1 MIDGAGNSETSH
13 FGPWYVGNTDL
24 STVCSARGQAITL
37 DGFLDVANN
46 EWTTSEF
53 LDDDERAGQARMLY
67 ATWDADHFYIGW
79 QGARWQI
86 DGELIAYLDTQT
98 GGSTSALSGAITLP
112 FAADYA
118 IVIEDEITG
127 TLYEYDGSQWITSSL
142 PWEFAHDSNNGGGT
156 EIRLPFGAQ
165 VVSGAVQLLALELS
179 DGAPIALF
187 PTTNALTGPWNAAY
201 IWSDLCAT
209 DDPGDGQPTALN
221 ATLNTGS
228 VPGTKALVGPG
239 SFIEYGISITNNE
252 TNQTLSSAQVNLT
265 AATGLSFESI
275 TGITCSPAAACTAG
289 ENTWTINLPDV
300 DPAETAQFS
309 VTARLVADLTG
320 IPQISTGIELE
331 QAGSPLATATRTHA
345 TDSTAPTIALEDPA
359 TLSLQPGLQRIVG
372 SADDGTGIG
381 VAAVQ
386 VRPEGGTWQTI
397 TGTVLWE
404 AVLNVPQVSTYSIDV
419 RALDAFDNTGT
430 PVRYD
435 FTVDTISPTVSIT
448 LPATLR
454 GGLVRLLGTATDP
467 LPLGGAITDV
477 EVQLGLETNE
487 WLPAETPTLI
497 AGTTNYRWSF
507 LWDLPPIDGDE
518 VPVRVR
524 ATDAAGNISLPTAW
538 ISTTVDTVFPVVTS
552 TQPITTVF
560 VSDYL
565 AGSVE
570 GTPVISGT
578 VSDGYGVAAVQ
589 VEVFAPNGTSVVQ
602 SAQVVSNTW
611 QFIPVLEEAVLGNFR
626 LQVLVEDRA
635 GNVTVGEAYELQ
647 VIERPLSTLQ
657 ATNDGPTALGA
668 TTTLTASLATG
679 SNVTYAWSLGD
690 GTTAT
695 GATVS
700 HTYPA
705 VGIYTAIVTATNS
718 VGTVSTTTTVIVDET
733 VSTLQAT
740 NDGPTALGATTTLTA
755 SLATGSNTSYTWSLG
770 DGTTATGATVSHT
783 YPAVGIYTAIVTAT
797 NSVGT
802 VSTTTTVVVDEAIAG
817 LQLANDGPT
826 ALGATT
832 TLTASLATGSNVT
845 YAWSLG
851 DGTTATGATVSH
863 TYPAVGIYT
872 A

>member
-1 MIDGAGNSETSH
+1 MATRANSGRTYAASGHATITAIAIDGAGNETISAPRTITVNTPANVATITSIESGTATNQTSLTLSGYARFTSTSGTPSVQVRVNSGATIEATLENPGAQLTAWSATVTLASGSNTIEARAGRGGTFGAFSSISVQRDTTNPNVTVTTPAINDVLAQQITLQGTVSDASTIESVAVSFDDSCTWIPATFSGGTWSLAWQPPEDTLHESYTVQVRGIDAAGNEQIISRDVTVDTRAPEGIDPVTFSVEPGSYLDRFETLTMNWNAPYDPYGTPTVQVTIDQNPDTDPTTNATGTSFNAPLNAEGEWYAHIKMIDGAGNSETSH

-265 AATGLSFESI
+265 GATGLSFESI

-289 ENTWTINLPDV
+289 ENTWTINLPDI

-309 VTARLVADLTG
+309 VTARLAADLTG

-487 WLPAETPTLI
+487 WLPAETPHADCGHHQL
-497 AGTTNYRWSF
+497 SVV
-507 LWDLPPIDGDE
+507 
-518 VPVRVR
+518 VPVGL
-524 ATDAAGNISLPTAW
+524 AA
-538 ISTTVDTVFPVVTS
+538 D
-552 TQPITTVF
+552 
-560 VSDYL
+560 
-565 AGSVE
+565 
-570 GTPVISGT
+570 
-578 VSDGYGVAAVQ
+578 
-589 VEVFAPNGTSVVQ
+589 
-602 SAQVVSNTW
+602 
-611 QFIPVLEEAVLGNFR
+611 
-626 LQVLVEDRA
+626 
-635 GNVTVGEAYELQ
+635 
-647 VIERPLSTLQ
+647 
-657 ATNDGPTALGA
+657 
-668 TTTLTASLATG
+668 
-679 SNVTYAWSLGD
+679 
-690 GTTAT
+690 
-695 GATVS
+695 
-700 HTYPA
+700 
-705 VGIYTAIVTATNS
+705 
-718 VGTVSTTTTVIVDET
+718 
-733 VSTLQAT
+733 
-740 NDGPTALGATTTLTA
+740 
-755 SLATGSNTSYTWSLG
+755 
-770 DGTTATGATVSHT
+770 
-783 YPAVGIYTAIVTAT
+783 
-797 NSVGT
+797 
-802 VSTTTTVVVDEAIAG
+802 
-817 LQLANDGPT
+817 
-826 ALGATT
+826 
-832 TLTASLATGSNVT
+832 
-845 YAWSLG
+845 
-851 DGTTATGATVSH
+851 
-863 TYPAVGIYT
+863 
-872 A
+872 